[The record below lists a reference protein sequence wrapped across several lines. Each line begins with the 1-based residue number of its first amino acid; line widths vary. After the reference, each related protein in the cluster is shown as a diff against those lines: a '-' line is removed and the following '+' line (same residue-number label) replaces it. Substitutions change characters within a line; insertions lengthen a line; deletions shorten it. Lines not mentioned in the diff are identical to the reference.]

1 MLAREQ
7 SPPYSIAMTTR
18 RRMTMREALSAI
30 GRRGARARAKA
41 LSKTQRKA
49 IAAKAAKARWA
60 KVRRPAK

>member
-1 MLAREQ
+1 
-7 SPPYSIAMTTR
+7 
-18 RRMTMREALSAI
+18 MREALSAI